1 MSKKDNQEKYFCAI
15 VKPEN
20 KIVTGIF
27 IRLQESDFK
36 EPEFI
41 FYKTKAHKEKNIK
54 EIFLVKN
61 LVTFKIIESKDES
74 ILHKFGF
81 IWKILLLPNIDK
93 QLRLWETIYKFIF
106 IYFKEL
112 KNDYKSKL
120 QPSLCTWINT

>member
-1 MSKKDNQEKYFCAI
+1 MSKKDNQGKYFCAI

-20 KIVTGIF
+20 NIVTGIF

-36 EPEFI
+36 ETKFI

-54 EIFLVKN
+54 EIFLVEN

-81 IWKILLLPNIDK
+81 I
-93 QLRLWETIYKFIF
+93 
-106 IYFKEL
+106 
-112 KNDYKSKL
+112 
-120 QPSLCTWINT
+120 